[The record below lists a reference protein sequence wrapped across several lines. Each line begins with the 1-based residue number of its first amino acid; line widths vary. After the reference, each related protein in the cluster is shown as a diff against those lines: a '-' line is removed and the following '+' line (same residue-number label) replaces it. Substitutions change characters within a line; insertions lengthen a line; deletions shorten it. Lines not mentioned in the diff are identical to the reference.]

1 MQAQQRC
8 VASIARLGRPDH
20 RILPQRGRVDD
31 RYERRCWR
39 ECQVSC
45 RWSPNGK
52 QVGSTGAAA
61 ITLAVMLMGPRAT
74 RVTVLKR
81 GLLAVTWIVR
91 CMMAP
96 GTHATMITVIV
107 DALGMIW

>member
-1 MQAQQRC
+1 M
-8 VASIARLGRPDH
+8 
-20 RILPQRGRVDD
+20 
-31 RYERRCWR
+31 
-39 ECQVSC
+39 SC
-45 RWSPNGK
+45 KWSPNAK

-61 ITLAVMLMGPRAT
+61 ITFAVMLMGPGAT
-74 RVTVLKR
+74 RVTVFRR
-81 GLLAVTWIVR
+81 GLLAAAWIVR